1 MLSKTEYREKYTI
14 HKSDVKMPQGWKD
27 YTGEKDVLDRW
38 DLLRQIVAARKIKE
52 MQINNTSD
60 HDNVK
65 SKLKHR
71 PSTVLSITSAVKAS
85 AEIVSSK
92 PMMFKMDKGGT
103 VTYDQAPSHLF
114 HDERSSVT
122 SIDQSGSSKN
132 THRSPFSGETPC
144 LSEILLLA
152 ISNITCC
159 LRAYSTPLL
168 CPHPF
173 PLTVIKNMSMG
184 RNTFLKDPKDRP
196 HLAYEFQK
204 VGKDWFE
211 KDLAKQNN
219 DAKPKVVLL
228 IIDPQ
233 VDFHCNELGYHPN
246 NPDEFSHQPKEEGK
260 KKSRRGSLFVI
271 GADEDS
277 ARIARMVDENLATID
292 EIYVT
297 MDTHHKLHMAHA
309 ISWTRG
315 YFKINSNER
324 TVKTDGTLYEKGD
337 RPEPFTTITHQD
349 VVDGVWVPG
358 PHLDPAWCQ
367 EYTKKLEVGGKF
379 KLTIWPEHC
388 LIGTP
393 GHAVVPVI
401 SEALTKWSKHHRKS
415 VNYIRVGQNIRT
427 EVYSVFKA
435 EVEDPTEAK
444 DPTLPGSTFNHN
456 LMSKLKIADKLL
468 VCGQALSHC
477 VNFTFRD
484 LVAHFDDMKV

>member
-1 MLSKTEYREKYTI
+1 
-14 HKSDVKMPQGWKD
+14 
-27 YTGEKDVLDRW
+27 
-38 DLLRQIVAARKIKE
+38 
-52 MQINNTSD
+52 
-60 HDNVK
+60 
-65 SKLKHR
+65 
-71 PSTVLSITSAVKAS
+71 
-85 AEIVSSK
+85 
-92 PMMFKMDKGGT
+92 
-103 VTYDQAPSHLF
+103 
-114 HDERSSVT
+114 
-122 SIDQSGSSKN
+122 
-132 THRSPFSGETPC
+132 
-144 LSEILLLA
+144 
-152 ISNITCC
+152 
-159 LRAYSTPLL
+159 
-168 CPHPF
+168 
-173 PLTVIKNMSMG
+173 MSMG
-184 RNTFLKDPKDRP
+184 RSTFLKDPKDRP

-204 VGKDWFE
+204 VGKDWFA
-211 KDLAKQNN
+211 KDLTKQDN
-219 DAKPKVVLL
+219 DTKPKVVLL

-233 VDFHCNELGYHPN
+233 VDFHCNSMGYLPD
-246 NPDEFSHQPKEEGK
+246 NPDELGLAISLK
-260 KKSRRGSLFVI
+260 KVDKRIKFKGSLAVT
-271 GADEDS
+271 GADADS
-277 ARIARMVDENLATID
+277 ERIAKMINENLATID

-315 YFKINSNER
+315 YFKVNTTER
-324 TVKTDGTLYEKGD
+324 TVKGNGEPYTKGE
-337 RPEPFTTITHQD
+337 RPEPFTEITHQD

-358 PHLDPAWCQ
+358 PHLDGAWCQ

-401 SEALTKWSKHHRKS
+401 SEALTKWSKFHRKS

>member
-1 MLSKTEYREKYTI
+1 MSL
-14 HKSDVKMPQGWKD
+14 G
-27 YTGEKDVLDRW
+27 
-38 DLLRQIVAARKIKE
+38 
-52 MQINNTSD
+52 
-60 HDNVK
+60 
-65 SKLKHR
+65 
-71 PSTVLSITSAVKAS
+71 
-85 AEIVSSK
+85 
-92 PMMFKMDKGGT
+92 
-103 VTYDQAPSHLF
+103 
-114 HDERSSVT
+114 RS
-122 SIDQSGSSKN
+122 
-132 THRSPFSGETPC
+132 
-144 LSEILLLA
+144 
-152 ISNITCC
+152 
-159 LRAYSTPLL
+159 
-168 CPHPF
+168 
-173 PLTVIKNMSMG
+173 
-184 RNTFLKDPKDRP
+184 TFLMDPKDRP

-211 KDLAKQNN
+211 NDVAKR
-219 DAKPKVVLL
+219 DDDTKPKVVLL

-233 VDFHCNELGYHPN
+233 VDFHCNAIDHHPD
-246 NPDEFSHQPKEEGK
+246 NPADENGFGPYTEKTVRIK
-260 KKSRRGSLFVI
+260 RGSLAVT

-277 ARIARMVDENLATID
+277 ARIATMVNENLDTID

-309 ISWTRG
+309 ISWKRG
-315 YFKINSNER
+315 YFKKNSAER
-324 TVKTDGTLYEKGD
+324 TVKGDSGLYKEGD
-337 RPEPFTTITHQD
+337 HPEVFTAITHQD

-358 PHLDPAWCQ
+358 PHLDAAWCQ
-367 EYTKKLEVGGKF
+367 EYTKKLEIGGKF
-379 KLTIWPEHC
+379 KLMIWPEHC

-484 LVAHFDDMKV
+484 LVAHFDDMKVCYHLDVPPFNILFVLL